1 MLKIEGCVVL
11 GFPFW
16 NRTAAKGQIIQ
27 PIYASSILVTIV
39 ILSDT
44 GSGEQW
50 LIEAKVRWE
59 VISPE
64 ACVWGVCTENIGLL
78 ELIGTLETV
87 TSYAII
93 LEIKI
98 PKTLEWL
105 SDLPKITHF
114 SLQLMEIIVT
124 LGKVQLST
132 APRGTKLSFS
142 FSSIIIICQSLLWYL
157 MKKRGSL
164 KNHPALQIQLA
175 G

>member
-1 MLKIEGCVVL
+1 M
-11 GFPFW
+11 
-16 NRTAAKGQIIQ
+16 
-27 PIYASSILVTIV
+27 
-39 ILSDT
+39 
-44 GSGEQW
+44 
-50 LIEAKVRWE
+50 
-59 VISPE
+59 
-64 ACVWGVCTENIGLL
+64 CTENIGLL